1 LLKNQIE
8 QLDQEMP
15 LYLVEKEYMKENN
28 IPFKENAASNE
39 KIENRFLD
47 AYIERSNKETD
58 ELIATES
65 DSFLSESIAY
75 FKKHKAE
82 FLYVESKWFNIIA
95 VDAVSLEV
103 DDVFGTYEA
112 MLGLKLKKNQEKT
125 IKSFLDRELLEG
137 EKKYNLMFNQQDGLW
152 DLNITLDVVKSF
164 EEKMTVG
171 EVIGSLY
178 QFIFQL
184 LVEVEKSL

>member
-1 LLKNQIE
+1 MLKNQIQ
-8 QLDQEMP
+8 QLDKEMP

-28 IPFKENAASNE
+28 ISFHENGSNE
-39 KIENRFLD
+39 NIENRFLG

-58 ELIATES
+58 ELIETES
-65 DSFLSESIAY
+65 DSFLSESISY
-75 FKKHKAE
+75 FKKQKAE
-82 FLYVESKWFNIIA
+82 FLYVESKWFHIIA
-95 VDAVSLEV
+95 IDAVSLEV

-152 DLNITLDVVKSF
+152 DLNITLDVLKGF
-164 EEKMTVG
+164 EETMTIG

-184 LVEVEKSL
+184 LVEVEKTL